1 MDNDDYESIVC
12 WPWLLLLVLLVL
24 LVLWDASLEGGQD
37 GDASWRA
44 GRRGDLHLLD
54 SHWEQGPGC
63 LCVCE
68 AWPSGSG
75 QGRIDPALPS
85 GMKRRTKKREEKTR
99 QWKEMQGFW
108 FVRLV
113 GCVCEPTGMM
123 VEARRPAADVQWCQW
138 SGGAVGGE
146 GQPPTGKFSGGQQ
159 VE

>member
-1 MDNDDYESIVC
+1 VDDPIDDDDDDESIVC
-12 WPWLLLLVLLVL
+12 WQWLLLLVLLVL

-44 GRRGDLHLLD
+44 GRRGDLHLVD

-85 GMKRRTKKREEKTR
+85 GMKRKTKKEKKRTMER
-99 QWKEMQGFW
+99 NSGF
-108 FVRLV
+108 LV
-113 GCVCEPTGMM
+113 
-123 VEARRPAADVQWCQW
+123 CQAGW
-138 SGGAVGGE
+138 LCLRTNGDDG
-146 GQPPTGKFSGGQQ
+146 
-159 VE
+159 